1 MDTILYNGII
11 STLDDAD
18 TMAQAVGITDGR
30 IAFVG
35 TDAQAAELSC
45 GRRIDLQGRM
55 VLPGFIDAHLH
66 MLHYAFVEKS
76 VKLFDCRS
84 VEDMLKAASDRL
96 SLRGTKPLSWLFCRG
111 WNEELFDVP
120 RYPDK
125 TELDALADDIPII
138 MVRVCGH
145 TAVCNSCGLEKLKK
159 IKEYPEIQRDVDE
172 EHGILKENAVQFF
185 YSVLEAPSQEE
196 VEDYIKFGIE
206 KLNQAGITGIQSDD
220 LASLPGK
227 NWRRIMSAFK
237 ALDSRGEMNLRIY
250 EQCLFERFEDLKV
263 FIEEGYRTGQRGS
276 FFTIGP
282 VKLLQDGSLGARTA
296 ALSQPYEGD
305 DSNLG
310 LIIYEQEE
318 LDEIVA
324 FCDRHQMQIAVHCIG
339 DRAMDMV
346 IRAIARSPYRKNNPK
361 DRHGIVHAQITNEK
375 ILNAMKENKVIA
387 YIQPVFIDLDM
398 DVVES
403 RIGADRMDKIYAWK
417 TMLDMGIP
425 AAGGSDAPVVSFD
438 IMENIYFAVTRK
450 NIHGQPAE
458 GWLPQEAMTVRE
470 AVRLFTKDAA
480 YASYTE
486 DINGTIE
493 IGKYADLAVLSQN
506 LYEISPDAIKDVQ
519 VEMTIL
525 NGKVV
530 YEK

>member
-1 MDTILYNGII
+1 MDTLLYNGII

-18 TMAQAVGITDGR
+18 TMAEAVGITDGR
-30 IAFVG
+30 ISFVG
-35 TDAQAAELSC
+35 SNQQAEKLSFDE
-45 GRRIDLQGRM
+45 RVDLQGRM
-55 VLPGFIDAHLH
+55 VLPGFVDAHLH

-84 VEDMLKAASDRL
+84 VEDMMDAAAARL
-96 SLRGTKPLSWLFCRG
+96 SQRGSKPLSWLFCRG
-111 WNEELFDVP
+111 WNEELFDEP

-125 TELDALADDIPII
+125 KELDALADDIPVI

-185 YSVLEAPSQEE
+185 YSVLDAPAQEE
-196 VEDYIKFGIE
+196 VEDYIKFGIQ
-206 KLNQAGITGIQSDD
+206 KLNEAGVTGIQSDD

-237 ALDSRGEMNLRIY
+237 ALDSRGEMNLRVY
-250 EQCLFERFEDLKV
+250 EQCLFERFEDLKT
-263 FIEEGYRTGQRGS
+263 FIAEGYRTGQRGDR
-276 FFTIGP
+276 FTVGP

-296 ALSQPYEGD
+296 ALSEPYEGD
-305 DSNLG
+305 GDNMG
-310 LIIYEQEE
+310 LIIYEQDE
-318 LDEIVA
+318 LDAIAA
-324 FCDRHQMQIAVHCIG
+324 FCDQHQMQIAVHCIG

-346 IRAIARSPYRKNNPK
+346 LQAIAKSPYRKDNPK
-361 DRHGIVHAQITNEK
+361 DRHGIVHAQITNER
-375 ILNAMKENKVIA
+375 ILRAMKDNDVIA
-387 YIQPVFIDLDM
+387 YIQPVFIDMDM

-403 RIGADRMDKIYAWK
+403 RVGSRRMEKIYAWK
-417 TMLDMGIP
+417 TMLNMGIP

-438 IMENIYFAVTRK
+438 VLENIYFAVTRK
-450 NIHGQPAE
+450 NIHGQPEE
-458 GWLPQEAMTVRE
+458 GWLPSEAVTIQE

-486 DINGTIE
+486 DVNGTIE
-493 IGKYADLAVLSQN
+493 TGKYADLVVLDQN
-506 LYEISPDAIKDVQ
+506 LYDISPDAIKDVR

-525 NGKVV
+525 NGKII
-530 YEK
+530 YER

>member
-1 MDTILYNGII
+1 MDTLLYNGII

-18 TMAQAVGITDGR
+18 TFAEAVGITDGR
-30 IAFVG
+30 ITFVG
-35 TDAQAAELSC
+35 SDAEAARLSC
-45 GRRIDLQGRM
+45 SERIDLQGKM
-55 VLPGFIDAHLH
+55 VLPGFVDAHLH

-84 VEDMLKAASDRL
+84 VEDMLEAASDRL
-96 SLRGTKPLSWLFCRG
+96 SQRGTKPLSWLFCRG

-125 TELDALADDIPII
+125 KELDALADDIPII

-159 IKEYPEIQRDVDE
+159 IREYPEIQRDVDE

-185 YSVLEAPSQEE
+185 YSVLDAPPQSE
-196 VEDYIKFGIE
+196 VEDYIKFGIQR
-206 KLNQAGITGIQSDD
+206 LNEAGITGIQSDD

-237 ALDSRGEMNLRIY
+237 ALDSRGEMHLRVY
-250 EQCLFERFEDLKV
+250 EQCLFERFDDLKT
-263 FIEEGYRTGQRGS
+263 FISEGYRTGQRGDC
-276 FFTIGP
+276 FTIGP

-296 ALSQPYEGD
+296 ALSEPYEGD
-305 DSNLG
+305 RDNLG

-318 LDEIVA
+318 LDDIVA
-324 FCDRHQMQIAVHCIG
+324 FCDQHQMQIAVHCIG
-339 DRAMDMV
+339 DKAMDMV
-346 IRAIARSPYRKNNPK
+346 IEAISRSPYRRDNPK

-375 ILNAMKENKVIA
+375 ILQAMKENRLIA

-398 DVVES
+398 EVVES
-403 RIGADRMDKIYAWK
+403 RIGKHRMDKIYAWK
-417 TMLDMGIP
+417 TMGDMDIP
-425 AAGGSDAPVVSFD
+425 TAGGSDAPVVSFD
-438 IMENIYFAVTRK
+438 ILENIYFAVTRK
-450 NIHGQPAE
+450 NIHGQPEA
-458 GWLPQEAMTVRE
+458 GWIPSEKLSVGEAI
-470 AVRLFTKDAA
+470 RLFTKDAA

-486 DINGTIE
+486 ATNGTIE
-493 IGKYADLAVLSQN
+493 TGKCADLVVLDQN
-506 LYEISPDAIKDVQ
+506 LYAIQPDAIKDTKVA
-519 VEMTIL
+519 MTLL

-530 YEK
+530 YKR

>member
-1 MDTILYNGII
+1 MDTLLYNGII

-18 TMAQAVGITDGR
+18 SFAQAVGITDGR
-30 IAFVG
+30 ISFVG
-35 TDAQAAELSC
+35 TDEQAAQLSC
-45 GRRIDLQGRM
+45 EKRIDLQGKM
-55 VLPGFIDAHLH
+55 VLPGFVDAHLH

-84 VEDMLKAASDRL
+84 VQDMLDAAAARL
-96 SLRGTKPLSWLFCRG
+96 SLRKEKPLSWLFCRG
-111 WNEELFDVP
+111 WNEELFGEP

-125 TELDALADDIPII
+125 KELDALADDIPII

-185 YSVLEAPSQEE
+185 YSVLDAPSQEE

-206 KLNQAGITGIQSDD
+206 KLNEAGVTGIQSDD

-250 EQCLFERFEDLKV
+250 EQCLFERFEELKV
-263 FIEEGYRTGQRGS
+263 FIQEGYRTGQKGD
-276 FFTIGP
+276 FFTVGP

-305 DSNLG
+305 SENLG

-324 FCDRHQMQIAVHCIG
+324 FCDEHQMQIAVHCIG

-346 IRAIARSPYRKNNPK
+346 IEAIAKSPYRKDNPK
-361 DRHGIVHAQITNEK
+361 DRHGIVHAQITNQK
-375 ILNAMKENKVIA
+375 ILEAMKENQVIA

-403 RIGADRMDKIYAWK
+403 RIGSRRMDKVYAWK
-417 TMLDMGIP
+417 SMLDMGIP

-438 IMENIYFAVTRK
+438 VLENIYFAVTRK
-450 NIHGQPAE
+450 NIHGQPEE
-458 GWLPQEAMTVRE
+458 GWLPSEKLTVGQ
-470 AVRLFTKDAA
+470 AIRLFTKDAA
-480 YASYTE
+480 YASYSE
-486 DINGTIE
+486 DTNGTIE
-493 IGKYADLAVLSQN
+493 TGKYADLVVLEKN
-506 LYEISPDAIKDVQ
+506 LYQVDPDQIKDVK

-525 NGKVV
+525 NGEVI
-530 YEK
+530 YQR